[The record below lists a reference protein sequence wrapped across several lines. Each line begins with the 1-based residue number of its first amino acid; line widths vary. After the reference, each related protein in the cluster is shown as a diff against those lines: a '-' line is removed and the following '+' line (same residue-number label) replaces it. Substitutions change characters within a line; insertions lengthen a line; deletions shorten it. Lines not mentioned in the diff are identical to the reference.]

1 MDEMLLQFF
10 SDNYNAIAGLGLYVL
25 QTGFEITT
33 PLTQLLLNFLN
44 S

>member
-1 MDEMLLQFF
+1 MDEALQFL

-25 QTGFEITT
+25 QTGFEITA
-33 PLTQLLLNFLN
+33 PLTLLILNFLN